1 MASKTTQSANDI
13 INYMARNVAPSWAG
27 ATTLYLSLH
36 SAAISLGSD
45 ITANE
50 ISYTGYS
57 RQAISRNS
65 SGEFDVAAS
74 GATANNVAKL
84 FGVATAGSFPILAT
98 HLGISAAASGAG
110 TCIASGA
117 IAGGGVTVNLNSNPT
132 VLVGNLVWQEQ

>member
-13 INYMARNVAPSWAG
+13 VNYMARGVAPSWAG

-36 SAAISLGSD
+36 TGAIPLGSD

-50 ISYTGYS
+50 ISYTGYA
-57 RQAISRNS
+57 RYALARNA

-74 GATANNVAKL
+74 GSTANNILVL
-84 FGVATAGSFPILAT
+84 FGVATAGSFPISVT

-117 IAGGGVTVNLNSNPT
+117 ISGGGVTINLNSNPT
-132 VLVGNLVWQEQ
+132 ILVGNLVWQEQ